1 MKKTTI
7 ALIIAAFLTALGLTP
22 SLSAPVGDWASNF
35 LVTSA
40 NSAGLYSLVDD
51 RVVGDGSISPSRLFS
66 LDECLLRCSARD
78 RLCCKAPPTMT
89 AGNSRVV

>member
-1 MKKTTI
+1 MKKTTV

-22 SLSAPVGDWASNF
+22 SVSAPVGDWASDF

-40 NSAGLYSLVDD
+40 HSMSLYSLGSE
-51 RVVGDGSISPSRLFS
+51 RVVGEASISPSRLRS

-78 RLCCKAPPTMT
+78 RLCCEAQSTNV
-89 AGNSRVV
+89 ASNGHVS